1 MKREELEALGMTK
14 EQIDGTL
21 DMYHKEHY
29 PVQKELD
36 TVKADLTAAQE
47 KVETHKKTI
56 VELKKDLEEFKDA
69 DVSGMKQKIEDL
81 EKNIREKDADYQKQ
95 IADRDFN
102 DILKESITAAHGKNA
117 KAITALLD
125 VDTLKASKNQK
136 EDIMAAIKGLSEAED
151 SKMLFGEAEPNSTG
165 TGDPIGDVGGKGVTA
180 EQKED
185 ADCRAAMGLPPL
197 GNEGGDK

>member
-1 MKREELEALGMTK
+1 MTREELETLGLTK

-21 DMYHKEHY
+21 DMYHKEHD

-36 TVKADLTAAQE
+36 TVKVDLAAEQE
-47 KVETHKKTI
+47 KVKTHVGTI
-56 VELKKDLEEFKDA
+56 EGLKKDLEEFKDA

-81 EKNIREKDADYQKQ
+81 EKDIKSKDADYQQQ

-102 DILKESITAAHGKNA
+102 DILKESIIAAHGKNA

-136 EDIMAAIKGLSEAED
+136 ADIAAAIKGLSEAED
-151 SKMLFGEAEPNSTG
+151 SEMLFGEAEPKPTGKGNPIGGVGRTG
-165 TGDPIGDVGGKGVTA
+165 TKPQADSLASALA
-180 EQKED
+180 ERYESK
-185 ADCRAAMGLPPL
+185 
-197 GNEGGDK
+197 

>member
-1 MKREELEALGMTK
+1 MKREELEALGLTK

-21 DMYHKEHY
+21 DMYHKEHD

-36 TVKADLTAAQE
+36 ATKADLVAEQE
-47 KVETHKKTI
+47 KVKTHEGTI
-56 VELKKDLEEFKDA
+56 SGLKKDLEEFKDA

-81 EKNIREKDADYQKQ
+81 EKDIKAKDADYQQQ

-102 DILKESITAAHGKNA
+102 DVLKDSINAAHGKNA

-136 EDIMAAIKGLSEAED
+136 EDVAAAIKTLTEAED
-151 SKMLFGEAEPNSTG
+151 SKMLFGEAEPNPTG
-165 TGDPIGDVGGKGVTA
+165 KGDPIGGVGGTGTKP
-180 EQKED
+180 Q
-185 ADCRAAMGLPPL
+185 ADSLMGAL
-197 GNEGGDK
+197 EEKYKSK

>member
-1 MKREELEALGMTK
+1 MKREELEALGLTK
-14 EQIDGTL
+14 EQIDKTL
-21 DMYHKEHY
+21 DMYHKEHD

-36 TVKADLTAAQE
+36 TVKANLVVEQE
-47 KVETHKKTI
+47 KVKTHEGTI
-56 VELKKDLEEFKDA
+56 EGLKNDLKEFNDA

-81 EKNIREKDADYQKQ
+81 EKDIKAKDADYQKQ

-102 DILKESITAAHGKNA
+102 DVLKDSINAAHGKNV

-125 VDTLKASKNQK
+125 VDALKTSKNQK
-136 EDIMAAIKGLSEAED
+136 EDVTAAIKALSEAED
-151 SKMLFGEAEPNSTG
+151 SKMLFGEPDPTVIG
-165 TGDPIGDVGGKGVTA
+165 TGDPIGDVGGKGMTA

-197 GNEGGDK
+197 NEGGNK

>member
-1 MKREELEALGMTK
+1 MKREELEALGLTK

-21 DMYHKEHY
+21 DMYHKEHD

-36 TVKADLTAAQE
+36 TVKADLTAEQE
-47 KVETHKKTI
+47 KVKTHEGTI
-56 VELKKDLEEFKDA
+56 EDLKKDLEEFKDA

-81 EKNIREKDADYQKQ
+81 EKDIKAKDADYQQQ

-102 DILKESITAAHGKNA
+102 DVLKDSINVARGKNA

-136 EDIMAAIKGLSEAED
+136 EDVAAAIKALTEAED
-151 SKMLFGEAEPNSTG
+151 SKMLFGEAEPNPTG
-165 TGDPIGDVGGKGVTA
+165 KGDPIGGVGGTGTKP
-180 EQKED
+180 Q
-185 ADCRAAMGLPPL
+185 ADNLMSAL
-197 GNEGGDK
+197 EEKYKSK